1 MATPSIAITMRPVAA
16 AVGVTLASLIIG
28 VPAAAQGPSL
38 MFRGDPAH
46 TGVSEAPLFSGQGGI
61 VWRAATNAAI
71 RSTPAV
77 TATMIYVGSGDGGL
91 YAFNRATGGR
101 VWRFDAGDPVTASPA
116 VAGGVVVAATHAGRL
131 FAVDQRTGRLRWS
144 RQTGTELPF
153 NTYPAGRWDVWA
165 SSPVVSGGTVVIG
178 GADGLVYALDLGT
191 GRIRW
196 AARTGGRVRATPAIA
211 DGMVIVGSWD
221 GRVYALDLAS
231 GAERWVHRTIGDT
244 LDSRAFG
251 FDRRAIQSS
260 VAVADGGVYVGS
272 RDGGLY
278 ALDLRTGARRWRA
291 THRGSWVVA
300 SPVVRNGTVYVG
312 SSDGQFVQ
320 AVDAAT
326 GAERW
331 RFETR
336 ANALASPLLVG
347 DLLIIGTEAN
357 DAPWGDLLALE
368 AGTGQLRWR
377 LRLEE
382 AIYSSPV
389 AADSL
394 LYVGTDAG
402 ELLAIGQTV
411 ATAPRLAVYHD
422 SALAARGMMPGARLA
437 REYFAG
443 LGYEVLDGATL
454 RPFLEARSAD
464 RVPSVV
470 VFALDALPPNLLA
483 DTGSGG
489 AWQRYLRSGGKIVWL
504 GPLPGSL
511 VWDSGG
517 RPLGH
522 DLPVG
527 APLTGLIT
535 DSTDWDENPSTPTAE
550 GRRWGL
556 SGQWRGDM
564 PTAPAVVSRV
574 LALDSD
580 GRATVWQKQ
589 YDPTRPW
596 AGYLQLWGL
605 GATVERLPMVR
616 RVAEYGLLSR

>member
-1 MATPSIAITMRPVAA
+1 MRPVAA
-16 AVGVTLASLIIG
+16 AAGVTLASLILGI
-28 VPAAAQGPSL
+28 PATAQGPSL

-46 TGVSEAPLFSGQGGI
+46 TGVSEAPLFAGQGGVI
-61 VWRAATNAAI
+61 WRAATGGAI

-77 TATMIYVGSGDGGL
+77 TTTTIYVGSGDGGL
-91 YAFNRATGGR
+91 YAFDRATGR
-101 VWRFDAGDPVTASPA
+101 RAWRFEAGNPVTASPA

-144 RQTGTELPF
+144 RHTGAELPF
-153 NTYPAGRWDVWA
+153 NTYPAGRWDLWA
-165 SSPVVSGGTVVIG
+165 SSPVVSGATVVIG
-178 GADGLVYALDLGT
+178 GGDGLVYALDLGT
-191 GRIRW
+191 GRTRW
-196 AARTGGRVRATPAIA
+196 TARTGGRVRATPAIA
-211 DGMVIVGSWD
+211 DGTVIVGSWD

-260 VAVADGGVYVGS
+260 VTVADGGVYVGS

-278 ALDLRTGARRWRA
+278 ALDLRTGDRRWRA

-336 ANALASPLLVG
+336 ANALSSPLLVG
-347 DLLIIGTEAN
+347 ELLVVGTEAN
-357 DAPWGDLLALE
+357 DAPWGDLLALD
-368 AGTGQLRWR
+368 AATGVVAWR

-382 AIYSSPV
+382 ALYSSPV
-389 AADSL
+389 VADGMI
-394 LYVGTDAG
+394 YVGTDAG
-402 ELLAIGQTV
+402 ELLAIGE
-411 ATAPRLAVYHD
+411 TAPAPARLAVYYD
-422 SALAARGMMPGARLA
+422 AALAPRGMMPGALLA

-443 LGYEVLDGATL
+443 LAYEVLDGAAL
-454 RPFLEARSAD
+454 WSFLSARVAD
-464 RVPSVV
+464 QAPSVV
-470 VFALDALPPNLLA
+470 VFALDALPEAIRA
-483 DTGSGG
+483 DTGPAGL
-489 AWQRYLRSGGKIVWL
+489 WQRYLGSGGKIVWL
-504 GPLPGSL
+504 GPLPGAL
-511 VWDSGG
+511 VWDSAG

-522 DLPVG
+522 DLALVR
-527 APLTGLIT
+527 PLTGLDA
-535 DSTDWDENPSTPTAE
+535 DSTDWNEYPSRPTAE
-550 GRRWGL
+550 GERWGL
-556 SGQWRGDM
+556 HGQWRGDM
-564 PTAPAVVSRV
+564 PTAPSVVTRV
-574 LALDSD
+574 LATDTD
-580 GRATVWQKQ
+580 GWATAWQVSFHA
-589 YDPTRPW
+589 DRPW

-616 RVAEYGLLSR
+616 AAAEYGLLRRFVGP